1 MKANIRAA
9 EAYSRASQSMEP
21 SRSLS
26 AALGPG
32 LCQLGARA
40 LQLETRTA
48 TTIPLHGS
56 SRPHW
61 HVVQMQSEQR
71 EKTGPCPGHTAPTEF
86 IQGATRNV
94 LALEQRCP
102 TCSLQAV
109 HSLAQ
114 LALQPPLSSTPTQ
127 CTMSRV
133 SAGTRAW
140 HALQCQLK

>member
-40 LQLETRTA
+40 PQLETRTA

-94 LALEQRCP
+94 GFFWMWSHSKMSQEIEDCN
-102 TCSLQAV
+102 CLQG
-109 HSLAQ
+109 
-114 LALQPPLSSTPTQ
+114 
-127 CTMSRV
+127 SRV
-133 SAGTRAW
+133 
-140 HALQCQLK
+140 LF